1 MCRNAHPLFLF
12 VAPQRA
18 QSCTEYYIIFLKDYA
33 GINSFVNDLLITFE
47 DKVVDDYE
55 DNEVNNTI
63 KFK

>member
-1 MCRNAHPLFLF
+1 MRIHFF
-12 VAPQRA
+12 Y
-18 QSCTEYYIIFLKDYA
+18 CTTEGTEFNEFYIVFLKDYA

-47 DKVVDDYE
+47 DEVVDDYE